1 MNIYPEFPANR
12 LNNPKR
18 QAELSV
24 YRELEASDAAGT
36 VIYEA
41 RPDPSCPE
49 VDFVI
54 WLEGVARIAMQVK
67 GGQYRIERGRWYLA
81 TPNGEEKKS
90 TPAKQAW
97 ESALALHNH
106 LQERISDARNPF
118 VVPVLLFPDMEPDA
132 DIETWAA
139 QARIHVLFGGQ
150 RLVER
155 LEELA
160 AVSQV
165 RFPPTEEE
173 IAEEVELV
181 MPGVAEVADP
191 APSVIGLQARQV
203 IIQHANVVNIHTTAV
218 DGVS

>member
-24 YRELEASDAAGT
+24 YRQLEASDAAGAA
-36 VIYEA
+36 IYEA
-41 RPDPSCPE
+41 RPHRSCPE

-67 GGQYRIERGRWYLA
+67 GGQYRTERGKWYVA
-81 TPNGEEKKS
+81 TPNGEEKQS
-90 TPAKQAW
+90 TPAKQTW
-97 ESALALHNH
+97 ESALTLHNY

-118 VVPVLLFPDMEPDA
+118 VVPVLLFPDMELDA
-132 DIETWAA
+132 DIETWVA
-139 QARIHVLFGGQ
+139 QARIHVLFGEQ

-160 AVSQV
+160 SVAQV

-181 MPGVAEVADP
+181 MPGVADP